1 MAMDTQTALVALEG
15 LSVLMLGGF
24 SVALVR
30 DLARRAALYTQG
42 MSKRSM

>member
-1 MAMDTQTALVALEG
+1 MALDTQTALVALEG
-15 LSVLMLGGF
+15 LSLVMLGGF

-30 DLARRAALYTQG
+30 DLARRAGDYATG